1 MSKKFVYICSP
12 LRGDYEKNTEKA
24 REYCAQTMRNHPD
37 VIPIAPHIYF
47 PQFLDD
53 RDPEERNLGI
63 RAGLDLLDIC
73 DELWV
78 FGLKNPRDLPSEG
91 MWQEIEYAQ
100 RHNIPVAF
108 IAPPSEKDEGLGT

>member
-1 MSKKFVYICSP
+1 MKKKFVYICSP
-12 LRGDYEKNTEKA
+12 LRGDYKKNTERA
-24 REYCAQTMRNHPD
+24 RNYCAWTMKTFPH

-53 RDPEERNLGI
+53 RDPTERNLGT
-63 RAGLDLLDIC
+63 RAGIELLGMC
-73 DELWV
+73 EEVWV

-91 MWQEIEYAQ
+91 MKQEIEYAQ